1 MKNIVFTFFCC
12 CLLAISCLGATNSVK
27 KARKQKCNIV
37 AVSCKDNSR
46 KYAENKAYMTQ
57 FNLCSYKNNYIFD
70 ATKFLASNASM
81 PVRQKI
87 SNVNFLCHVDK
98 NTAYVINTSN
108 ATICNR
114 VNGENAVQENA
125 VVNKTANNEKLIED
139 NSVVSKTSNNQ
150 TVIEENA
157 VVNRTTNN
165 GKAVQENV
173 VVSKTANNQIGI
185 EENIVVSVS
194 ANNQASIEE
203 NAIVNMSANNE
214 KAIQENVVVNKT
226 SSNQIGIRE
235 NAIVNTLANNQAS
248 IEENIVVNMSTSNE
262 KAITDNAIIYEN
274 NSFHNSAFFNSSVYK
289 KNLMYLNINS
299 FYSYQDLAFG
309 SSFSEAIKML
319 NDPYVPTEK
328 KSKINK
334 NIINAILLK
343 ERLEKQK
350 FSLK

>member
-46 KYAENKAYMTQ
+46 KYAENKAYMTK
-57 FNLCSYKNNYIFD
+57 FDLCSYKNNYIFD
-70 ATKFLASNASM
+70 TTKFLASNASM

-157 VVNRTTNN
+157 VVN
-165 GKAVQENV
+165 K
-173 VVSKTANNQIGI
+173 
-185 EENIVVSVS
+185 
-194 ANNQASIEE
+194 
-203 NAIVNMSANNE
+203 SANNE
-214 KAIQENVVVNKT
+214 KAI
-226 SSNQIGIRE
+226 
-235 NAIVNTLANNQAS
+235 
-248 IEENIVVNMSTSNE
+248 
-262 KAITDNAIIYEN
+262 
-274 NSFHNSAFFNSSVYK
+274 
-289 KNLMYLNINS
+289 
-299 FYSYQDLAFG
+299 
-309 SSFSEAIKML
+309 
-319 NDPYVPTEK
+319 
-328 KSKINK
+328 
-334 NIINAILLK
+334 
-343 ERLEKQK
+343 
-350 FSLK
+350 

>member
-57 FNLCSYKNNYIFD
+57 FDLCSYKNNYIFD
-70 ATKFLASNASM
+70 VTKFLASNASM
-81 PVRQKI
+81 PVSQKI

-125 VVNKTANNEKLIED
+125 VVNKTVNNERIIED
-139 NSVVSKTSNNQ
+139 GSVVSKTSNNQ
-150 TVIEENA
+150 TVIE
-157 VVNRTTNN
+157 
-165 GKAVQENV
+165 ENV

-214 KAIQENVVVNKT
+214 KAIQENAVVNKM

>member
-57 FNLCSYKNNYIFD
+57 FDLCSYKNNYIFD

-125 VVNKTANNEKLIED
+125 VV
-139 NSVVSKTSNNQ
+139 SKSANNQ
-150 TVIEENA
+150 TVIEEST
-157 VVNRTTNN
+157 VVSKSVSNEKLIEDKSVVSNN
-165 GKAVQENV
+165 NDNQKAVQENS
-173 VVSKTANNQIGI
+173 VVSKSTNNQTAI
-185 EENIVVSVS
+185 EDMSVINIIINNTYDYVLDDLMPYNSIQQFAYTDCTIKNMNF
-194 ANNQASIEE
+194 AN
-203 NAIVNMSANNE
+203 
-214 KAIQENVVVNKT
+214 
-226 SSNQIGIRE
+226 
-235 NAIVNTLANNQAS
+235 
-248 IEENIVVNMSTSNE
+248 
-262 KAITDNAIIYEN
+262 
-274 NSFHNSAFFNSSVYK
+274 
-289 KNLMYLNINS
+289 
-299 FYSYQDLAFG
+299 FYSPVKFNNIKMRNQEKTIKTYNSYSYDDLAFG
-309 SSFSEAIKML
+309 SSYREAIRLL
-319 NDPYVPTEK
+319 NSDSISEEK
-328 KSKINK
+328 KSKIN
-334 NIINAILLK
+334 NSILKMLK
-343 ERLEKQK
+343 LQQRIQESK

>member
-57 FNLCSYKNNYIFD
+57 FDLCSYKNNYIFV

-81 PVRQKI
+81 PVSQKI

-114 VNGENAVQENA
+114 ANGENAVQENA

-150 TVIEENA
+150 TVIEEN
-157 VVNRTTNN
+157 
-165 GKAVQENV
+165 V

-185 EENIVVSVS
+185 EENIVVNVSVNNQAGIEENTVVNKT
-194 ANNQASIEE
+194 ANNQA
-203 NAIVNMSANNE
+203 
-214 KAIQENVVVNKT
+214 
-226 SSNQIGIRE
+226 G
-235 NAIVNTLANNQAS
+235 

-319 NDPYVPTEK
+319 NDPCVPTEK

-343 ERLEKQK
+343 ERSEKQK